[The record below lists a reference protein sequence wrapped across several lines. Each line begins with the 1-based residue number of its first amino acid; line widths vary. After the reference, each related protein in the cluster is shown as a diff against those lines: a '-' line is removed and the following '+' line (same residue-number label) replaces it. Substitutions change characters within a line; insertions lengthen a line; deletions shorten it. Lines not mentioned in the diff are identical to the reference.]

1 MKDDSGLNVGYQYAL
16 ILLFFMLILS
26 GCNGKEGSTL
36 FDKLEPRETG
46 VHFAN
51 TITSSD
57 SLNIQN
63 YPFMF
68 NGGGVAI
75 GDINNDGLS
84 DLYFTGNMVTSRL
97 YLNKG
102 NLQFEDITESAGV
115 QTHGW
120 ASGVSMVD
128 INADGNMDIYVSM
141 VSPEYVEPDQRAN
154 LLFINN
160 GDSTFTESAA
170 DYNLDYKGFTTQS
183 AFLDYDRDGD
193 LDVYLLNHSPG
204 SFSRNQDT
212 RSPEMLYGQAYQ
224 SFDELYRNDGDG
236 TFSRVTEQA
245 GLSREVGFGLG
256 VAVSDIN
263 RDGWPDLYISNDILP
278 DDVLYINN
286 GDGTFSDKIDGY
298 LKHTSFAGMGIDIAD
313 FNNDGWPDIS
323 QVDMMPEALEERKQ
337 MSGGISYSRHQEM
350 IEMGLTYQYS
360 MNTLQLSN
368 GLDAEGEIIYSDIA
382 RLAGVAYTD
391 WSWSPLFGDYDND
404 GYKDLMITN
413 GFPKA
418 INNYDYLT
426 EINQRQQF
434 GTGEYRQ
441 KKKLE
446 LLDELREIKVPNHI
460 YRNEGDLTFS
470 DQTSGWGFHDPG
482 FSYGASHS
490 DLDNDGDLDIVINNL
505 DEPASIYRNNSDTLR
520 NSNYLS
526 IKLNGSPLNIDGI
539 GARVV
544 LNSGGSRQ
552 YKYASP
558 YRGYQSSV
566 DSRIHFG
573 LKDQEQVDTLQVIW
587 PDGRRQ
593 MLMDVEANQQ
603 ITLSYKD
610 AAATGETIQPLN
622 RGSADKMVTNITGQI
637 GLEYEHLENSY
648 NDYNIQGLLP
658 YQLSKLGPPAAT
670 ADVNN
675 DGRADL
681 FIGGA
686 AGQPGT
692 LFLQSEDG
700 TFERSQH
707 NTPWASDKDFE
718 DLGAAFFDA
727 DGDGD
732 PDLYVASGGYEFSP
746 ASSMLQ
752 DRLYLN
758 TGNGSFVKNDKAL
771 PRMLTSSSCVK
782 PADFDADGD
791 LDLFVGGRMVPR
803 QYPSPP
809 RSYLLR
815 NDNGT
820 FTDVTSQVAPELT
833 KRGMITDA
841 LWSDFNGDGKVDLV
855 TTGEWLPV
863 QFYKNEDGSFS
874 EITDEMG
881 MASNRGWW
889 YSLEQ
894 GDFDNDGDLDF
905 VAGNLG
911 LNYAYQASEDQKF
924 EVYAADFDKN
934 QTMDL
939 LLSIQ
944 KDGAHYPYYGK
955 AKLGQHIPGINQNF
969 ETFKAFSEAT
979 IEDVL
984 GSTLMEEALH
994 LQVDTFASVY
1004 IENRG
1009 EDGFTVSE
1017 LPSLAQIS
1025 SVNDIVS
1032 TDINGDGNMD
1042 LILAGNTYYT
1052 EPETARNDAGN
1063 GLILIGDGNGGFN
1076 ERSPFQSGLLAP
1088 YQVSDMEII
1097 SIADQQVLLLV
1108 NNDEIIQSFRLD

>member
-1 MKDDSGLNVGYQYAL
+1 MADGYQHT
-16 ILLFFMLILS
+16 LLFLFLVLIIS
-26 GCNGKEGSTL
+26 ACSGKEEPTL
-36 FDKLEPRETG
+36 FESLEPRETG
-46 VHFAN
+46 VHFTN
-51 TITSSD
+51 TVTSFD

-75 GDINNDGLS
+75 GDINNDGLP
-84 DLYFTGNMVTSRL
+84 DLYLTGNMVSSRL

-115 QTHGW
+115 QTRGW
-120 ASGVSMVD
+120 ASGIAMVD
-128 INADGNMDIYVSM
+128 INADGNLDIYVSM
-141 VSPEYVEPDQRAN
+141 VSPEYIEPDERAN

-212 RSPEMLYGQAYQ
+212 RRPEMLYGQAYQ
-224 SFDELYRNDGDG
+224 SFDELYRNDGNG
-236 TFSRVTEQA
+236 SFTRVTEQA

-263 RDGWPDLYISNDILP
+263 RDGWPDIYISNDILP

-286 GDGTFSDKIDGY
+286 GDGTFSDKIDEY

-323 QVDMMPEALEERKQ
+323 QVDMMPKALEERKQ

-368 GLDAEGEIIYSDIA
+368 GVNMEGEVIFSDIA

-391 WSWSPLFGDYDND
+391 WSWSTLFGDYDND
-404 GYKDLMITN
+404 GYKDLLITN

-441 KKKLE
+441 QEKLE
-446 LLDELREIKVPNHI
+446 LLEDLKEIKVPNHI
-460 YRNEGDLTFS
+460 FRNEGDLTFS
-470 DQTSGWGFHDPG
+470 DQTSGWGFGEPG
-482 FSYGASHS
+482 FSYGASQS
-490 DLDNDGDLDIVINNL
+490 DLDNDGDLDIIVNNIN
-505 DEPASIYRNNSDTLR
+505 EPVTIYRNNSDTLR
-520 NSNYLS
+520 NHNYLS
-526 IKLNGSPLNIDGI
+526 IELIGSPLNIDGI
-539 GARVV
+539 GAKII
-544 LNSGGSRQ
+544 LNNGSAQQ
-552 YKYASP
+552 YKYVSP
-558 YRGYQSSV
+558 YRGYQSSM

-573 LKDQEQVDTLQVIW
+573 LKDQKQVDSLQVIW

-593 MLMDVEANQQ
+593 LLTDVEANRQ
-603 ITLSYKD
+603 ITLNYED
-610 AAATGETIQPLN
+610 AEADGKKERPSN
-622 RGSADKMVTNITGQI
+622 FGSTDKMMTNITGRT
-637 GLEYEHLENSY
+637 GLEYNHRENTY

-658 YQLSKLGPPAAT
+658 YQLSKPGPPAAT

-681 FIGGA
+681 FVGGA
-686 AGQPGT
+686 AGQSGT
-692 LFLQSEDG
+692 LFIQTEGG
-700 TFERSQH
+700 TFERYKL
-707 NTPWASDKDFE
+707 NAPWVKDRDFE
-718 DLGAAFFDA
+718 DVGATFFDA
-727 DGDGD
+727 NGDGA

-771 PRMLTSSSCVK
+771 PRMLTSSCCVR
-782 PADFDADGD
+782 PADFDGDGD

-803 QYPSPP
+803 QYPRPP

-833 KRGMITDA
+833 KPGMITDA
-841 LWSDFNGDGKVDLV
+841 TWSDYNGDGQVDLV

-863 QFYKNEDGSFS
+863 QFYKNVDGSFS
-874 EITDEMG
+874 EVTEEMG
-881 MASNRGWW
+881 MTSNRGWW

-911 LNYAYQASEDQKF
+911 MNYAYQTNEDQKF
-924 EVYAADFDKN
+924 EVYASDFDKN

-939 LLSIQ
+939 LFSIQ
-944 KDGAHYPYYGK
+944 QDGEHYPYYGK
-955 AKLGQHIPGINQNF
+955 AKLGQHIPGINHNF
-969 ETFKAFSEAT
+969 ETFKAFSEVT
-979 IEDVL
+979 IEDIL
-984 GSTLMEEALH
+984 GSKLMKDALH

-1017 LPSLAQIS
+1017 LPNSAQIS
-1025 SVNDIVS
+1025 SVNDIIS
-1032 TDINGDGNMD
+1032 TDINKDGNLD
-1042 LILAGNTYYT
+1042 LIIAGNNYYT

-1076 ERSPFQSGLLAP
+1076 ERSPFESGLLAP
-1088 YQVSDMEII
+1088 YQVSKMEII
-1097 SIADQQVLLLV
+1097 NTKNQQVLLIV
-1108 NNDEIIQSFRLD
+1108 NNDEIIQAFRMN